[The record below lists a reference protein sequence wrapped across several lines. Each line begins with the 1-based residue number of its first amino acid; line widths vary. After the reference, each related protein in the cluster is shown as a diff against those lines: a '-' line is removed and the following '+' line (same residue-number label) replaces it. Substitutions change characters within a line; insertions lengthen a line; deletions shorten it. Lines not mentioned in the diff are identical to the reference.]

1 MIAALL
7 ALQLAAAARPP
18 RPIVVRNAT
27 RSIAVPTVTSRGG
40 APMVYPQELATL
52 LPVSVN
58 QRSPMQWVVSMGG
71 VEILLEPGL
80 AIAKTGN
87 VVRPLAAAPEVRG
100 GYLLVP
106 LQVVAEILP
115 AAGTNMRWDEQRR
128 ELIVFSKVIASTAG
142 AGGPRQAG
150 VPVTPVSRRSAGP
163 ATATSSRKTIR
174 TIVVDAGHGGP
185 DNGMSGPIGGPI
197 MLYEKDVTLAVSK
210 RLGAELRSRGVNV
223 VYTRTT
229 DTLIALSDRG
239 RIANRSGGDLFIS
252 IHVNA
257 APLTWKEPAAS
268 RGFETYFL
276 AEARTEDAR
285 RVEQMENESVRFE
298 GDVSS
303 SKDDPLNFIIHDM
316 AQNEHLRESSELAE
330 IVQRKLAA
338 IHPGPNR
345 GVKQA
350 GFRVLVTAYMPAVLV
365 EIGFGTNRAE
375 AEYLLNPQRQ
385 GVIASA
391 VADAAMEY
399 LQRYERRVSGSWQ

>member
-7 ALQLAAAARPP
+7 ALQLAAAARPH

-27 RSIAVPTVTSRGG
+27 RSIDVPIVTGRAG
-40 APMVYPQELATL
+40 APMLYPQSLATM
-52 LPVSVN
+52 LPVSVS
-58 QRSPMQWVVSMGG
+58 QRSPVLWVVSMGG
-71 VEILLEPGL
+71 VEMQLEPGL
-80 AIAKTGN
+80 PMAKTGN
-87 VVRPLAAAPEVRG
+87 EIRPLAAAPEVRG
-100 GYLLVP
+100 NFLLVP
-106 LQVVAEILP
+106 LQIVAEILP
-115 AAGTNMRWDEQRR
+115 TVGTNMRWDAPRR
-128 ELIVFSKVIASTAG
+128 ELVVFSKVIAAG
-142 AGGPRQAG
+142 PAGSRQA
-150 VPVTPVSRRSAGP
+150 PLQVTPVASRRAAGGAQSSARR
-163 ATATSSRKTIR
+163 ALR

-185 DNGMSGPIGGPI
+185 DDGMTGPIGAPI
-197 MLYEKDVTLAVSK
+197 TVHEKDVTLAVSK
-210 RLGAELRSRGVNV
+210 RLGVELRSRGVNV
-223 VYTRTT
+223 VYTRTK

-257 APLTWKEPAAS
+257 APLTWKDPAAS
-268 RGFETYFL
+268 RGYETYFL

-298 GDVSS
+298 GDASA

-330 IVQRKLAA
+330 IVQRRLST

-385 GVIASA
+385 TAIASA

-399 LQRYERRVSGSWQ
+399 LQRYERRVNGSWH

>member
-1 MIAALL
+1 ML
-7 ALQLAAAARPP
+7 
-18 RPIVVRNAT
+18 
-27 RSIAVPTVTSRGG
+27 
-40 APMVYPQELATL
+40 YPQALGTM
-52 LPVSVN
+52 LPVTVV
-58 QRSPMQWVVSMGG
+58 QRSPVQWMVSIGG
-71 VEILLEPGL
+71 VELQLEAGL
-80 AIAKTGN
+80 AFARTGN
-87 VVRPLAAAPEVRG
+87 DVRPLAAAPEVRS

-115 AAGTNMRWDEQRR
+115 SAGTNMRWDAQRR
-128 ELIVFSKVIASTAG
+128 ELVVFSKVVASTQPVA
-142 AGGPRQAG
+142 RQAG
-150 VPVTPVSRRSAGP
+150 VPVTPVASRRP
-163 ATATSSRKTIR
+163 APSTPTRRARR

-185 DNGMSGPIGGPI
+185 DDGMSGPIGAPI
-197 MLYEKDVTLAVSK
+197 TVHEKDATLAVSK

-223 VYTRTT
+223 VYTRTS

-257 APLTWKEPAAS
+257 APLTWKDPAAS

-330 IVQRKLAA
+330 IVQRRLFA

-375 AEYLLNPQRQ
+375 AQYLLDPQQ
-385 GVIASA
+385 QKMIASA
-391 VADAAMEY
+391 LADAAMEY
-399 LQRYERRVSGSWQ
+399 LQRYERRVNGSWQ

>member
-7 ALQLAAAARPP
+7 ALQLAAAARPH

-27 RSIAVPTVTSRGG
+27 RSIDVPIVTGRAG
-40 APMVYPQELATL
+40 APMLYPQSLATM
-52 LPVSVN
+52 LPVSVS
-58 QRSPMQWVVSMGG
+58 QRSPVLWVVSMGG
-71 VEILLEPGL
+71 VEMQLEPGL
-80 AIAKTGN
+80 PMAKTGN
-87 VVRPLAAAPEVRG
+87 EIRPLAAAPEVRG
-100 GYLLVP
+100 NFLLVP
-106 LQVVAEILP
+106 LQIVAEILP
-115 AAGTNMRWDEQRR
+115 TVGTNMRWDAPRR
-128 ELIVFSKVIASTAG
+128 ELVVFSKVIAAGPAGSRQAPPQVTPVAARGG
-142 AGGPRQAG
+142 AGGAQSSA
-150 VPVTPVSRRSAGP
+150 RRAL
-163 ATATSSRKTIR
+163 R

-185 DNGMSGPIGGPI
+185 DDGMTGPIGAPI
-197 MLYEKDVTLAVSK
+197 TLHEKDVTLAVSK
-210 RLGAELRSRGVNV
+210 RLGVELRSRGVNV
-223 VYTRTT
+223 VYTRTK

-257 APLTWKEPAAS
+257 APLTWKDPAAS
-268 RGFETYFL
+268 RGYETYFL

-298 GDVSS
+298 GDASA

-330 IVQRKLAA
+330 IVQRRLST

-385 GVIASA
+385 TAIASA

-399 LQRYERRVSGSWQ
+399 LQRYERRVNGSWH